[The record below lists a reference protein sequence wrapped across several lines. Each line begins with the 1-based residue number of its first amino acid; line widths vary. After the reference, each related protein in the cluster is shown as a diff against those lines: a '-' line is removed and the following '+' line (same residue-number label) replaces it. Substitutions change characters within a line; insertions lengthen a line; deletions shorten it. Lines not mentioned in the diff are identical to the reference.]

1 MPVFLQKI
9 VAIGIG
15 PLLFQFLDSCQKP
28 SPSFH
33 ESDPMPFVSSDLI
46 QMDAFTKTF
55 PLFYLFLLRY
65 PYLRRQVGA
74 AFTAYRADY
83 SYCRWRRPSYR
94 LAA

>member
-1 MPVFLQKI
+1 MPVFLQKV

-65 PYLRRQVGA
+65 PLSRKYMLVEILRIARTQIQ
-74 AFTAYRADY
+74 TQR
-83 SYCRWRRPSYR
+83 
-94 LAA
+94 